1 MDWLLAKPYFT
12 TGHKKANNTYNGKV
26 EKKKK
31 SKVPS
36 YVVCYWGMDE
46 SYDEDG
52 EDFNMPVHE
61 LAVDFIVVIYNL
73 YKGREP

>member
-1 MDWLLAKPYFT
+1 M
-12 TGHKKANNTYNGKV
+12 

-31 SKVPS
+31 TKVPS

-61 LAVDFIVVIYNL
+61 LAVDFICGDLHFV
-73 YKGREP
+73 